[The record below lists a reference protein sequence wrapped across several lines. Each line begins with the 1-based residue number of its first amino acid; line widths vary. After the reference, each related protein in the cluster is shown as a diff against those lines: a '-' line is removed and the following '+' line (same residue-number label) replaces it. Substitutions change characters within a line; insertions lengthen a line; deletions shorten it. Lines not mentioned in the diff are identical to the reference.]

1 MLKAHTQFANEH
13 MARSK
18 TLYSLSGRLG
28 VTEHMDTNTT
38 DSVSEDSDGNPTEY
52 QYVVD
57 ISGLL
62 SEQLGK
68 QMSMMSTYRVKGI
81 QMSLRNVDDANDNNY
96 GLAVG
101 GRIRWYSPTQHR
113 IDALQHARDF
123 KRSLTPVLHSDVDDP
138 FGAWQDDKKYT
149 GMRFNWH
156 EDADGVHGALSDDT
170 NVLAGTDFSMK
181 EIFEH
186 YNFAIGGYPAE
197 EGYDS
202 SGGTGDALWNTRTGT
217 LETDTLYWNTY
228 YRNSAYQDGSGFEN
242 AFLFQPE
249 TGPWEFQCP
258 ANTHLSVLGGLM
270 TFSVMHTNTDNPRSG
285 DVNDDYYLHCSIQVE
300 GWSDF

>member
-1 MLKAHTQFANEH
+1 

-28 VTEHMDTNTT
+28 VTDHMDTATT
-38 DSVSEDSDGNPTEY
+38 DTVSEDADGNPTEY

-96 GLAVG
+96 GLAIG

-113 IDALQHARDF
+113 IDALQHARDYF
-123 KRSLTPVLHSDVDDP
+123 RSAQYTDSEESTNDP
-138 FGAWQDDKKYT
+138 FAPWANDRKYK
-149 GMRFNWH
+149 GLRFNWT
-156 EDADGVHGALSDDT
+156 EDADGVAGAIHDQT
-170 NVLAGTDFSMK
+170 AVLAGTDFSIK

-186 YNFAIGGYPAE
+186 YNMAIGGIPIE

-202 SGGTGDALWNTRTGT
+202 AGGQGDALWNTRTGT

-270 TFSVMHTNTDNPRSG
+270 TFSVMHTNTDNPRAA